1 MDVGT
6 TTIVIQL
13 VDLNTCRTVDAEA
26 RYNSQ
31 MQYGEDYIARIM
43 YAREHNAFELMQTTV
58 VGDINKLINVLVGR
72 NKVDL
77 HDIVGVIC
85 SGNTAMIHFLLG
97 LDATRIQRTPYVPSA
112 NQVPPIRAAQV
123 GIRINGRGLLYTLPS
138 VGAYVGSDI
147 TAGVM
152 AVRFDHIDD
161 LSLYVDIGTNGEVV
175 LGKDEWLVCCSASA
189 GPAFEG
195 SGVRHGMR
203 ASRGAIERLTIS
215 PEGVSEFTTIGGLPA
230 RGLCGSGLLDA
241 LAELLRAG
249 ILDRRGD
256 LRRDA
261 PNVREGQ
268 DGLEFVIAERDRT
281 RLETDLVLTQAD
293 IRNLMRSKAAIYA
306 AVRTLLDSLD
316 LATDAIRQVF
326 LAGGFGNYLDVR
338 NAITIGMLPDLPAER
353 IHFVGNGSV
362 TGAKMALVSEE
373 AMATAVRLASRMTY
387 FDLMQNARFMD
398 EFVAANFLPHTHV
411 EQFPSVLKELPV

>member
-1 MDVGT
+1 
-6 TTIVIQL
+6 
-13 VDLNTCRTVDAEA
+13 
-26 RYNSQ
+26 
-31 MQYGEDYIARIM
+31 
-43 YAREHNAFELMQTTV
+43 
-58 VGDINKLINVLVGR
+58 
-72 NKVDL
+72 
-77 HDIVGVIC
+77 
-85 SGNTAMIHFLLG
+85 
-97 LDATRIQRTPYVPSA
+97 
-112 NQVPPIRAAQV
+112 
-123 GIRINGRGLLYTLPS
+123 
-138 VGAYVGSDI
+138 
-147 TAGVM
+147 
-152 AVRFDHIDD
+152 
-161 LSLYVDIGTNGEVV
+161 
-175 LGKDEWLVCCSASA
+175 
-189 GPAFEG
+189 
-195 SGVRHGMR
+195 MR